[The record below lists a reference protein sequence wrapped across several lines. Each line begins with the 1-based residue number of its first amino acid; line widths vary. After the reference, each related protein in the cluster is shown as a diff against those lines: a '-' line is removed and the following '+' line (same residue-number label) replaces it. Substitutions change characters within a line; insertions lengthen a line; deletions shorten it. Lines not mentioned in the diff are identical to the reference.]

1 MAAQKTRAQNNA
13 TQAAHCIERG
23 SGRPEA
29 GSVYLE
35 CGTQPSGF
43 HISNFFLDPPEP
55 SNSHNKRSHN
65 VRLRAAT
72 GTHHVFDWVRRGN
85 YPTPADLLAE
95 IEMHGALR
103 RTNRS
108 LDFEKL
114 GSDSRLLLV
123 HPRAIPESPED
134 LRQIESILS
143 LRRREDYRKRCL
155 VYRRSGGHAHHLN
168 ATDAMMPCS
177 RWFYL
182 DAGYDEAHY
191 DEAHYDVSHGEA
203 ERAEEHAGQ
212 AAPRKTAALEDLS
225 EHERERV
232 APFVTDK
239 SAEGGSEKEGR
250 GDEALRPTGTRELSS
265 TAFTTHGG
273 PRIGRLTGPLRIEMT
288 PGIVASLPIT
298 NALVTKA
305 PGGSHKQLAEDL
317 MGRADLPIRIAKGAR
332 EGAERT

>member
-1 MAAQKTRAQNNA
+1 MAAQKNER
-13 TQAAHCIERG
+13 QAARGIERG
-23 SGRPEA
+23 SGLPEE

-35 CGTQPSGF
+35 CGTDPSGF

-55 SNSHNKRSHN
+55 SNVQKKRGHD
-65 VRLRAAT
+65 VRLRAST

-95 IEMHGALR
+95 VEAHGALR

-123 HPRAIPESPED
+123 HPRAIPESPQD
-134 LRQIESILS
+134 LRHIESILS
-143 LRRREDYRKRCL
+143 LRCREDYRERCL

-191 DEAHYDVSHGEA
+191 DESHGKA
-203 ERAEEHAGQ
+203 KRAEENAGK
-212 AAPRKTAALEDLS
+212 AADGRKTAALEDLS

-239 SAEGGSEKEGR
+239 STEGGSEEERSVG
-250 GDEALRPTGTRELSS
+250 EALRPTGTREVSS
-265 TAFTTHGG
+265 TTFTTHGG

-317 MGRADLPIRIAKGAR
+317 MGRADLPIRIGKGAR

>member
-1 MAAQKTRAQNNA
+1 MSAEKMDPQKDA
-13 TQAAHCIERG
+13 TQAARGIERG
-23 SGRPEA
+23 SGLPEE
-29 GSVYLE
+29 GSIYLE
-35 CGTQPSGF
+35 CGTCPSGF

-65 VRLRAAT
+65 VRLRTAT

-95 IEMHGALR
+95 IEAHGALR

-123 HPRAIPESPED
+123 HPRAIPKVPQE

-143 LRRREDYRKRCL
+143 LRCREDYRKRCL

-168 ATDAMMPCS
+168 ATNAMMPCS
-177 RWFYL
+177 RWYYL

-191 DEAHYDVSHGEA
+191 DEALYDEAHGGA
-203 ERAEEHAGQ
+203 KRAEENAGKA

-225 EHERERV
+225 ESERERV
-232 APFVTDK
+232 APFVTGK
-239 SAEGGSEKEGR
+239 SGEEGSGGK
-250 GDEALRPTGTRELSS
+250 ALRPTGTRELSS

-273 PRIGRLTGPLRIEMT
+273 PRIGRLTGPLRIEMK

-332 EGAERT
+332 GEAKRT